1 MMHSEWSVKHE
12 EGINTQDK
20 RCIGLH
26 GASEFAEGLGFVLL
40 WNFFAGYLRREDP
53 FELLA
58 SDGRVKG
65 HGRIFQANGRHLSWK
80 NCRISQGEFV
90 RARFEHTG
98 SWIGW
103 AGNRRLPEGSN
114 AHCRTNSRVR
124 LMAGKLLKDRK
135 KLAVLVV

>member
-40 WNFFAGYLRREDP
+40 WNFFAGYLHREDP

-80 NCRISQGEFV
+80 KLSHFPRGI
-90 RARFEHTG
+90 RARP
-98 SWIGW
+98 I
-103 AGNRRLPEGSN
+103 R
-114 AHCRTNSRVR
+114 AHR
-124 LMAGKLLKDRK
+124 LMDWMGWKPKAT
-135 KLAVLVV
+135 